1 MKKKNSLCKTER
13 IKSKKVISA
22 LFDRNSTANNS
33 FLVYPFKVIYSFEVT
48 DEAINEALPQVLV
61 SVSKRKF
68 KNATDRNK
76 IKRRTKE
83 AYRTN
88 KVVFSGK
95 ITLALIYVANEIIEF
110 SIVEKAMKSLLV
122 RLEKETG
129 NKASH

>member
-1 MKKKNSLCKTER
+1 MKKKNSLGKTER

-33 FLVYPFKVIYSFEVT
+33 FLVYPFKVIYSFEKTSEDISEV
-48 DEAINEALPQVLV
+48 LPQVLV

-76 IKRRTKE
+76 IKRRAKE

-88 KVVFSGK
+88 KVIFSGN

-110 SIVEKAMKSLLV
+110 SIIEKAMKNLLA

>member
-1 MKKKNSLCKTER
+1 MKKKNSLGKTER

-33 FLVYPFKVIYSFEVT
+33 FLVYPFKVIYSFEGIN
-48 DEAINEALPQVLV
+48 EAINEGLPQVLV

-88 KVVFSGK
+88 KVIFSGN
-95 ITLALIYVANEIIEF
+95 ITLALIYVANEIIDF
-110 SIVEKAMKSLLV
+110 FVIEKAMKNLLA

>member
-1 MKKKNSLCKTER
+1 MKKKNSLGKTER

-33 FLVYPFKVIYSFEVT
+33 FLVYPFKVIYSFEKT
-48 DEAINEALPQVLV
+48 DEDIDEVLPQVLV

-88 KVVFSGK
+88 KVIFSGN

-110 SIVEKAMKSLLV
+110 SIIEKAMKNLLA